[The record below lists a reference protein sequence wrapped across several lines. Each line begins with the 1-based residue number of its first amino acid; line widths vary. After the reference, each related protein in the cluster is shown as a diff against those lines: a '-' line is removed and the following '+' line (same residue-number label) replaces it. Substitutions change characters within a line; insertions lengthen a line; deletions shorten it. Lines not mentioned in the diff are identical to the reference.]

1 MKVTEN
7 SATGDTGEPIIR
19 DGRAYSWA
27 AFVLRAGMYISFTL
41 MAVGLLWWVV
51 AGSPGGQAANGQVL
65 ALDRIMPELARG
77 NPLAVLN
84 LGMLLLIATPV
95 TTLIAAMVAFLLEG
109 NRRYAGIA
117 AFVVFILLLS
127 ITISSLGLD
136 KAFQSWLVNVVQGG

>member
-7 SATGDTGEPIIR
+7 ANDPIIR

-27 AFVLRAGMYISFTL
+27 AFILRAGMYVSFTL
-41 MAVGLLWWVV
+41 MVVGLLWWLA
-51 AGSPGGQAANGQVL
+51 AGSPGGQEANGQVL

-95 TTLIAAMVAFLLEG
+95 TTLVAVMIAFLL
-109 NRRYAGIA
+109 
-117 AFVVFILLLS
+117 
-127 ITISSLGLD
+127 
-136 KAFQSWLVNVVQGG
+136 